1 VNNPDFNEVL
11 IFYGLDAISFRDR
24 QKVKGFLNRM
34 RCQLQRIPCDNW
46 PYSKPIMIAIDINGP
61 TKMYSRR
68 DVDNMSKVILDAGNK
83 IIYHDD
89 RLINILTV
97 QKRLWKLPLYGFQ
110 IAIRVLD
117 INMKDKY
124 SPTMYFKVDTPTN
137 DGMAPIMFHFE
148 NEADKEYVK
157 QFKKNNLV

>member
-1 VNNPDFNEVL
+1 MAIEQLHIVNNPDFNEVL

-34 RCQLQRIPCDNW
+34 RCQLQRIPCD
-46 PYSKPIMIAIDINGP
+46 
-61 TKMYSRR
+61 SRR